1 VAILGAQRGSFG
13 RATLFDIREPV
24 AEHAHPHV
32 HLLFK
37 LGGSDRGIEVGDEPL
52 ILGDDNCL
60 LISPWQRHAD
70 LAEHCADTTML
81 ALYLEPSYLAAR
93 YGTLPIPLFATASGE
108 LPPAGHSLVA
118 EIGELL
124 GAQADPTG
132 RLEAAILALVD
143 VALPRSVPPGHRA
156 APYGFRLSHPPR
168 HGAAARAS
176 APPSRFRQRREQ
188 RRALAVT
195 LFRAVQELLGHRAN
209 DVCGRSRARGGDRH
223 AGAVR
228 SADRGYFRPA
238 GVRGPVQLLAVLQGS
253 SRFPAGHAAPRRPTP
268 LATHITENRTLG

>member
-143 VALPRSVPPGHRA
+143 VALPRSGGTEQRPTVSDYRIRRAMARLRERPRLHPDFVSVASSVGLSRSRFFEQFKNSLGIAPTMYVDGLVLEEAIAMLVQSDRPIEDISARLGFAAQSSFSRFFKDRVGFPPGM
-156 APYGFRLSHPPR
+156 L
-168 HGAAARAS
+168 
-176 APPSRFRQRREQ
+176 
-188 RRALAVT
+188 
-195 LFRAVQELLGHRAN
+195 
-209 DVCGRSRARGGDRH
+209 RH
-223 AGAVR
+223 AG
-228 SADRGYFRPA
+228 RP
-238 GVRGPVQLLAVLQGS
+238 
-253 SRFPAGHAAPRRPTP
+253 H
-268 LATHITENRTLG
+268 